1 MKKKRIKVLIIGKR
15 SFISRNY
22 LKFSRI
28 RNKIDVINYRNILKI
43 NFAKYSHVFNLSL
56 DPNVKI
62 KNLNLTNKLD
72 QKICNL
78 IKDKKII
85 YILPSTR
92 FVYKRKFD
100 SNKKTKTNFIYKEN
114 KIKIEK
120 IIKKLKRPN
129 FLILR
134 IGNIL
139 AYDLKNKSLFIT
151 KALNDL
157 KKKKIIKIDLYK
169 NTYKDFMTF
178 EYFSKCL
185 DKMIENNIVGTYNVS
200 SGIKVNIDLVC
211 KSLIQGYGKGE
222 IIYEKKLKNDSFV
235 LNNDKLV
242 KMIKIRLSKKEIFN
256 YCLKLGKK
264 LKNA

>member
-1 MKKKRIKVLIIGKR
+1 MKKKKIKILIIGKR

-28 RNKIDVINYRNILKI
+28 KKKIEVINYKSISKI
-43 NFAKYSHVFNLSL
+43 NFKNYSHVFNLSL
-56 DPNVKI
+56 DPNVKL
-62 KNLNLTNKLD
+62 KNLNHTNKLD
-72 QKICNL
+72 QKICNS
-78 IKDKKII
+78 IKNKNII

-92 FVYKRKFD
+92 FVYKKKF
-100 SNKKTKTNFIYKEN
+100 KKNEKKNLVYKKN
-114 KIKIEK
+114 KIEIEK
-120 IIKKLKRPN
+120 IVKKIKKPN

-157 KKKKIIKIDLYK
+157 KKKKVIKIDLYK

-185 DKMIENNIVGTYNVS
+185 DKMIEKNIVGTYNFS
-200 SGIKVNIDLVC
+200 SGIKVNIDLIC
-211 KSLIQGYGKGE
+211 KSLIQGYGKGR
-222 IIYEKKLKNDSFV
+222 IIYEKKLKKDSFV
-235 LNNDKLV
+235 LNNDKL
-242 KMIKIRLSKKEIFN
+242 KKIIKVRLNKKDILN
-256 YCLKLGKK
+256 YCHRLGKK